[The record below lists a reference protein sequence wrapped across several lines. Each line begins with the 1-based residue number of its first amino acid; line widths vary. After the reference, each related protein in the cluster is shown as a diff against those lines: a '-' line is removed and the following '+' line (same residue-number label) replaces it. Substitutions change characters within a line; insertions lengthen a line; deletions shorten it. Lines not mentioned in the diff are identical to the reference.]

1 MPAAADQPEPVRAA
15 GCVVWRRRAGGHG
28 VELVL
33 VHRPRYDDW
42 SHPKGKLHPGEPAEA
57 AALREVREET
67 GMGCVLGAAL
77 STARYLAK
85 GRPKEVRYWV
95 AEAVEGRFEP
105 SDEVDR
111 VLWLP
116 PAEAR
121 TRLSH
126 EPDRLL
132 LDEALPRVPTS

>member
-1 MPAAADQPEPVRAA
+1 MAAPADGEPARPVQAA
-15 GCVVWRRRAGGHG
+15 GCVVWRRAADG

-42 SHPKGKLHPGEPAEA
+42 SHPKGKLHAGEPAEA

-67 GMGCVLGAAL
+67 GLDCRLGAPL

-95 AEAVEGRFEP
+95 AEAVGGGFEP
-105 SDEVDR
+105 NDEVDR

-116 PAEAR
+116 PVGAR
-121 TRLSH
+121 ARLSH

-132 LDEALPRVPTS
+132 LDEALPHVAP

>member
-1 MPAAADQPEPVRAA
+1 MVRAA
-15 GCVVWRRRAGGHG
+15 GCVVWRPAEAGG

-42 SHPKGKLHPGEPAEA
+42 SHPKGKLHPGEPHEA

-95 AEAVEGRFEP
+95 AEAVDGGFEP
-105 SDEVDR
+105 NDEVDR
-111 VLWLP
+111 VVWLP

-121 TRLSH
+121 ARLSH

-132 LDEALPRVPTS
+132 LDEALTRMAGE